1 MNMPNLFVALIE
13 EWKAIKEYITFIF
26 SEENNGC

>member
-13 EWKAIKEYITFIF
+13 EWENIKAYIKFIF
-26 SEENNGC
+26 SEANNGG